1 MDRSEQIDR
10 LLPWRLGGK
19 MICGPLECGLM
30 NGWGDWVVRMIDGM
44 GLRVDMHGWSEG
56 CVVSPGKQTERVNS
70 KHEQS
75 RLSRAPQLLRS
86 IHSLGCRDEI

>member
-1 MDRSEQIDR
+1 
-10 LLPWRLGGK
+10 
-19 MICGPLECGLM
+19 
-30 NGWGDWVVRMIDGM
+30 MIDGM

>member
-30 NGWGDWVVRMIDGM
+30 NGWGEWAVRMIDGM

-56 CVVSPGKQTERVNS
+56 MRCFSR
-70 KHEQS
+70 QS
-75 RLSRAPQLLRS
+75 DRKS
-86 IHSLGCRDEI
+86 E